1 MLQKEKLN
9 KKEAEA
15 SVQSDFYA
23 ERKACVDKLKE
34 LMSKKHTE
42 LAQAELWLQ
51 MADIAV
57 REKGDSAPEIG
68 AYLSS
73 AQAQMSAPELPHDAA
88 YADACRRFAPTFA
101 KLGREAYAKQLLQ
114 NASML

>member
-1 MLQKEKLN
+1 MLKTDKLT
-9 KKEAEA
+9 ESAPETP
-15 SVQSDFYA
+15 DFYA
-23 ERKACVDKLKE
+23 ERKACVDRIKE
-34 LMSKKHTE
+34 LMKEKHTE
-42 LAQAELWLQ
+42 LAQAELWLK
-51 MADIAV
+51 MADIAT
-57 REKGDSAPEIG
+57 REKGENAPEIG